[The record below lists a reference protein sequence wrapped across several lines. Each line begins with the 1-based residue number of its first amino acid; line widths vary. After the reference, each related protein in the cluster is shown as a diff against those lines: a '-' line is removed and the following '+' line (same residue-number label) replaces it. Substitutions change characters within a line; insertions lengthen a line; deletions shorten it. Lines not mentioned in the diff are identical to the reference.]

1 MSASNPLANV
11 RPPPEDVIVLTCV
24 DLFCSAIF
32 VPVGGYIAW
41 KHGKPGKATW
51 PNLPSAAI
59 FRIVADVYLLV
70 NKNNPLIPS
79 VVTGLTNAAILASIL
94 LTLAGIL
101 YTWYVTNIHKLSV
114 LFDVTLE
121 GENLGSA
128 DIAL

>member
-11 RPPPEDVIVLTCV
+11 PPPPEDVIVLTCV
-24 DLFCSAIF
+24 DLLFSAIF

-70 NKNNPLIPS
+70 NKDKPLIPS
-79 VVTGLTNAAILASIL
+79 VVSGLTNAAILASIL
-94 LTLAGIL
+94 LTLVGVV
-101 YTWYVTNIHKLSV
+101 YTSYVSNTQIVEFRRRCPQS
-114 LFDVTLE
+114 
-121 GENLGSA
+121 
-128 DIAL
+128 